1 MQLKEIGATEGKRNG
16 FVRLLKKTRIS
27 YFLASTFTL
36 YPELNI
42 NSILLFR

>member
-1 MQLKEIGATEGKRNG
+1 MQLKEIDATEGKRKG

-27 YFLASTFTL
+27 YFLASTFSL

-42 NSILLFR
+42 NSMLLSR